1 MLATLKSFQQ
11 RVAINSVE
19 KEWVGRRERVL
30 EVLKDRTQN
39 STKDTRREPEVDHT
53 IDPTVDPTVDS
64 T

>member
-11 RVAINSVE
+11 RIAINSVE
-19 KEWVGRRERVL
+19 KEWVGRCERVL
-30 EVLKDRTQN
+30 EVLDRTKY

-53 IDPTVDPTVDS
+53 KDPTVDS